1 MALFV
6 WLRLTCC
13 SMNRRLRLSIAAV
26 SLPDSAVD
34 LSARILLCR
43 VASAVVVDLN
53 SCKDASCSLWKAAN
67 LLSTSALRVA
77 GASLSLL
84 SPLSL
89 SLSLSLP
96 VSPPVSLPL
105 PVPLP
110 LGLL

>member
-89 SLSLSLP
+89 SLSLP